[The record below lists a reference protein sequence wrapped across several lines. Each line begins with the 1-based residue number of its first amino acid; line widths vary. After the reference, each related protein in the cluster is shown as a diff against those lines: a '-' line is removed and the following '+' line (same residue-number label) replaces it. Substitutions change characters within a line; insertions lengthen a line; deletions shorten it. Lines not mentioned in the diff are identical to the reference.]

1 MNATSVEARF
11 QRVCALA
18 DLEVDQPRQAV
29 LDDFAVVL
37 VRIGDGAFHALDDR
51 CSHGE
56 VSLSEGFAA
65 DGCIECWAHGGAFD
79 LATGAATQLPAFEP
93 VAVYDTRV
101 ADGDVYLDPH
111 SGRIAAE
118 NGSD

>member
-1 MNATSVEARF
+1 VTGSAIEERF
-11 QRVCALA
+11 QRVCALS
-18 DLEVDQPRQAV
+18 DLAVDQPRQAV
-29 LDDFAVVL
+29 LDGVAVVL
-37 VRIGDGAFHALDDR
+37 VRGGDDAVHALDDR

-93 VAVYDTRV
+93 VAVFDTRV
-101 ADGDVYLDPH
+101 VDGDVYLDPH

-118 NGSD
+118 NGND